1 MKRLLFILLVCPIL
15 TFAQKSKGKGYL
27 KVSPSINFVKN
38 SNVVPAINGAFGGR
52 IGDQF
57 AIGVST
63 GYFKIYKMKGAILP
77 VGVDLSFLN
86 FKKKVSPALTLQV
99 HYPVHSGVERLG
111 SGSSY
116 SENKTTGKYFAGVNA
131 GVSLPVK
138 RKHILLTIGYS
149 ELGIKNT
156 YKYRSG
162 TGYASDISTIK
173 YKIVTGTISLV
184 L

>member
-27 KVSPSINFVKN
+27 KISPSIYFVKK
-38 SNVVPAINGAFGGR
+38 SNAIPAITGAFGGR
-52 IGDQF
+52 ISDYF
-57 AIGVST
+57 AMGIST
-63 GYFKIYKMKGAILP
+63 GFFKVYKMKGGILP
-77 VGVDLSFLN
+77 VGVDLSFLD
-86 FKKKVSPALTLQV
+86 FKRKVSPALTIQA
-99 HYPVHSGVERLG
+99 HYPVHSGITKSG

-116 SENKTTGKYFAGVNA
+116 TENKTTGKYFAGVNA

-138 RKHILLTIGYS
+138 TKHILFTVGYS

-162 TGYASDISTIK
+162 TGYSSDISTIK

>member
-1 MKRLLFILLVCPIL
+1 MKRLLFILLICPIL

-27 KVSPSINFVKN
+27 KLSPAIYFVKN
-38 SNVVPAINGAFGGR
+38 SNAIPAITGAFGGR
-52 IGDQF
+52 VGDHF
-57 AIGVST
+57 AMGIST
-63 GYFKIYKMKGAILP
+63 GYFKVYKMKGGILP
-77 VGVDLSFLN
+77 VGVDLSFLD
-86 FKKKVSPALTLQV
+86 FKRKVSPALTLQAY
-99 HYPVHSGVERLG
+99 YPVHSGVERLG

-138 RKHILLTIGYS
+138 TKHILLTIGYS

-162 TGYASDISTIK
+162 TGYASDITTIK